1 MKRINGTLYYSLRE
15 TAITIGRDYQTIL
28 RYFKVSKELRMQ
40 GKEGL
45 LPDAIIIGKG
55 HHYFSESD
63 VRIIREKARR
73 FKRGTFKDFTEKKT
87 SYQRLKEENQTLKK
101 KIREMERGVR

>member
-1 MKRINGTLYYSLRE
+1 MKRINGILYYSLRE
-15 TAITIGRDYQTIL
+15 TAITICRDYQTIL

-45 LPDAIIIGKG
+45 LPDAIIVGKG

-73 FKRGTFKDFTEKKT
+73 FKRGTFKNFSEKKT
-87 SYQRLKEENQTLKK
+87 SYQKLKDENETLKNKIK
-101 KIREMERGVR
+101 KLEMGVR

>member
-1 MKRINGTLYYSLRE
+1 MKRINGILYYSLRE

-45 LPDAIIIGKG
+45 LPDAIIVGKG

-73 FKRGTFKDFTEKKT
+73 FKRGTFKNFSEKKT
-87 SYQRLKEENQTLKK
+87 SYQKLKDENETLKNKIK
-101 KIREMERGVR
+101 KLEMGVR